1 MLSYEMFKEYTKK
14 ELIARM
20 PPEFARHRLE
30 ENEVYKVNRKLDAF
44 RVMPPDTEIGIMV
57 IPVFYYQDFYPLI
70 QKGETPER
78 VLELIARAAFESMV
92 PPEFALSEEQSIP
105 AIRKEDLVLQIIN
118 YEKNRE
124 YLKDKPYR
132 RFLDLAIICC
142 SVVNTAD
149 KQIYAAVINH
159 EVMKMLALSEEEM
172 FQAARSQMETRM
184 PCRLLQ
190 VYQQLYAYT
199 NKEFYLGAVSLL
211 EKEGFRTLAE
221 QFEDDLYVLP
231 ASIHE
236 VMLLP
241 SKLLSLHSAQD
252 LLRKANQ
259 EATKPEEWLSDQVY
273 LYQRGSDEITLAELE
288 N

>member
-44 RVMPPDTEIGIMV
+44 RVMPPDTETGIMV

-78 VLELIARAAFESMV
+78 VLELIARAASESMV

-132 RFLDLAIICC
+132 RFWIWR
-142 SVVNTAD
+142 SS
-149 KQIYAAVINH
+149 AA
-159 EVMKMLALSEEEM
+159 LWSTP
-172 FQAARSQMETRM
+172 R
-184 PCRLLQ
+184 
-190 VYQQLYAYT
+190 T
-199 NKEFYLGAVSLL
+199 NKSTRL
-211 EKEGFRTLAE
+211 
-221 QFEDDLYVLP
+221 
-231 ASIHE
+231 
-236 VMLLP
+236 
-241 SKLLSLHSAQD
+241 
-252 LLRKANQ
+252 
-259 EATKPEEWLSDQVY
+259 
-273 LYQRGSDEITLAELE
+273 
-288 N
+288 

>member
-20 PPEFARHRLE
+20 PPEFTRHRLE

-44 RVMPPDTEIGIMV
+44 RVMPPDTETGIMV
-57 IPVFYYQDFYPLI
+57 IPVFSYQDFYPLI
-70 QKGETPER
+70 QKGETPDR
-78 VLELIARAAFESMV
+78 VLELIARAASESMV

-211 EKEGFRTLAE
+211 EKEGFRTLAQ
-221 QFEDDLYVLP
+221 QFWDDLYVLP

-241 SKLLSLHSAQD
+241 SKLLSLRSAQD

>member
-44 RVMPPDTEIGIMV
+44 RVMPPDTETGIMV

-78 VLELIARAAFESMV
+78 VLEFIARAASESMV

-184 PCRLLQ
+184 PCRLL
-190 VYQQLYAYT
+190 
-199 NKEFYLGAVSLL
+199 EFYLGAVSLL

-221 QFEDDLYVLP
+221 QFGDDLYVLP

-241 SKLLSLHSAQD
+241 SKLLSLRSAQD

-273 LYQRGSDEITLAELE
+273 LYQRGSDEIRLAELE

>member
-1 MLSYEMFKEYTKK
+1 ML
-14 ELIARM
+14 LPRAW
-20 PPEFARHRLE
+20 
-30 ENEVYKVNRKLDAF
+30 F
-44 RVMPPDTEIGIMV
+44 RRNSRFRRNNP
-57 IPVFYYQDFYPLI
+57 FRQ
-70 QKGETPER
+70 
-78 VLELIARAAFESMV
+78 
-92 PPEFALSEEQSIP
+92 SE
-105 AIRKEDLVLQIIN
+105 KEDLVLQIIN

-211 EKEGFRTLAE
+211 EKEGFRTLAQ
-221 QFEDDLYVLP
+221 QFGDDLYVLP

-241 SKLLSLHSAQD
+241 SKLLSLRSAQD